1 MEDKFKLLDEM
12 SSLQNATNN
21 YILEINKIAS
31 FFKVFSSLF
40 EEQINYVNN
49 QLDVFNFENNRSTL
63 FNILN
68 IAIENLK
75 KFNNDYKNI
84 ITKIQKEFINSV
96 ESFISDQINI
106 YKENNDE
113 LNELLNC
120 YNENKKILN
129 NSKLNY
135 YRSFIN
141 AREEEINQVKKRK
154 GSFNIIED
162 EVDILIK
169 DKMEAKNNEIIYKY
183 EIEKFNKEL
192 DIIIEKY
199 SKIKTKMEIA
209 ERSRISFIRT
219 SFNKES
225 QIFKK
230 LLTLINNYIES
241 TENLFSD
248 DISSKI
254 EKENINEIYK
264 LNEETKSSINLC
276 KEKFIS
282 YDMSQLEG
290 KNNSNIKKFCFDK
303 NVKINAISDKI
314 KFYNEIIDEL
324 IDEPDVP
331 KEKIAKLIEIFQ
343 YQKENEKNDKDF
355 LDVLVGKNK
364 SSLKFQN
371 LKNLELLATPISYI
385 SLKQNSIF
393 SGNFE
398 LNFPIIFIA
407 ERFYYQNKVNN
418 NKVYLSAILSRNK
431 LYKTKLFWK
440 NVIELKLVKKL
451 EDDISRLKNVPTQSE
466 KRKSLLGKLGD
477 KIGLNTSNKN
487 SLLAKTRII
496 SLIKNYNS
504 LDQNKIS
511 ILDKMATNEMYLI
524 LKKSIFNF
532 SNFNFP
538 SVQSLD
544 LISRIALEYKIP
556 NEQMN
561 YLVIYYKVSNHTI
574 RQLLPHE
581 KNKELEDNINEK
593 YSNEKYKNIK
603 ILSSC
608 IQFLDYKDYNNLLL
622 TSKYYNQRLKKKI
635 YKYILR
641 QKNTTLKTR
650 LGIWS
655 NILNIK
661 QLKTKYNY
669 KEILDKA
676 NDPKIKHEIDLDVRR
691 TNVKEDQKDLH
702 KTKISNILYAVALC
716 NFGIQYVQ
724 GMNFIVG
731 FVYEIF
737 GEEDAFYIFL
747 SFFHST
753 QYSII
758 FDKNLN
764 KLNEFFY
771 VFHRIISLS
780 EPELSSWFNINGV
793 NINFFATPWFIT
805 LFTGSHQNLRDDKEN
820 KNILI
825 RILDNFITSGWKSM
839 MVVGISLL
847 HSFEHKL
854 MNMKYEDMLEF
865 LINGMLKSEFFIAQ
879 NKNNLENYFINVKI
893 SKDLIRNIEAEY
905 TLEKMS
911 NEKNNIIR
919 NKSK

>member
-1 MEDKFKLLDEM
+1 M
-12 SSLQNATNN
+12 
-21 YILEINKIAS
+21 
-31 FFKVFSSLF
+31 
-40 EEQINYVNN
+40 
-49 QLDVFNFENNRSTL
+49 
-63 FNILN
+63 
-68 IAIENLK
+68 
-75 KFNNDYKNI
+75 
-84 ITKIQKEFINSV
+84 
-96 ESFISDQINI
+96 
-106 YKENNDE
+106 
-113 LNELLNC
+113 
-120 YNENKKILN
+120 
-129 NSKLNY
+129 
-135 YRSFIN
+135 
-141 AREEEINQVKKRK
+141 
-154 GSFNIIED
+154 
-162 EVDILIK
+162 
-169 DKMEAKNNEIIYKY
+169 
-183 EIEKFNKEL
+183 
-192 DIIIEKY
+192 
-199 SKIKTKMEIA
+199 
-209 ERSRISFIRT
+209 
-219 SFNKES
+219 
-225 QIFKK
+225 
-230 LLTLINNYIES
+230 
-241 TENLFSD
+241 
-248 DISSKI
+248 
-254 EKENINEIYK
+254 
-264 LNEETKSSINLC
+264 
-276 KEKFIS
+276 
-282 YDMSQLEG
+282 
-290 KNNSNIKKFCFDK
+290 
-303 NVKINAISDKI
+303 
-314 KFYNEIIDEL
+314 
-324 IDEPDVP
+324 
-331 KEKIAKLIEIFQ
+331 
-343 YQKENEKNDKDF
+343 
-355 LDVLVGKNK
+355 
-364 SSLKFQN
+364 
-371 LKNLELLATPISYI
+371 
-385 SLKQNSIF
+385 
-393 SGNFE
+393 
-398 LNFPIIFIA
+398 
-407 ERFYYQNKVNN
+407 
-418 NKVYLSAILSRNK
+418 
-431 LYKTKLFWK
+431 
-440 NVIELKLVKKL
+440 IELKLVKKL

-581 KNKELEDNINEK
+581 KNKEIEDNINEK

-641 QKNTTLKTR
+641 QKNTSLKTR

-661 QLKTKYNY
+661 ELKTKYNY

-731 FVYEIF
+731 FLYEIF

-764 KLNEFFY
+764 KLSEFFY
-771 VFHRIISLS
+771 VFNRIISLS
-780 EPELSSWFNINGV
+780 EPELSSWFNINSV

-805 LFTGSHQNLRDDKEN
+805 LFTGSHQNLRDEKDN

-839 MVVGISLL
+839 MVVGCSLL
-847 HSFEHKL
+847 HSFEIKL

-865 LINGMLKSEFFIAQ
+865 LINGMLKSEFFMAENQ
-879 NKNNLENYFINVKI
+879 KNLENYFINVKI

-905 TLEKMS
+905 TLEKMFS
-911 NEKNNIIR
+911 EKNISKT
-919 NKSK
+919 KSK

>member
-282 YDMSQLEG
+282 YDMSQLKG

-581 KNKELEDNINEK
+581 KNKEIEDNINEK

-691 TNVKEDQKDLH
+691 TNVKVDQNDLH

-731 FVYEIF
+731 FLYEIF

-764 KLNEFFY
+764 KLSEFFY
-771 VFHRIISLS
+771 VFNRIISLS
-780 EPELSSWFNINGV
+780 EPELSSWFNINSV

-805 LFTGSHQNLRDDKEN
+805 LFTGSHQNLRDEKDN

-839 MVVGISLL
+839 MVVGCSLL
-847 HSFEHKL
+847 HSFEIKL

-865 LINGMLKSEFFIAQ
+865 LINGMLKSEFFMAENQ
-879 NKNNLENYFINVKI
+879 KNLENYFINVKI

-905 TLEKMS
+905 TLEKMFS
-911 NEKNNIIR
+911 EKNISKT
-919 NKSK
+919 KSK

>member
-581 KNKELEDNINEK
+581 KNKEIEDNINEK

-608 IQFLDYKDYNNLLL
+608 IPFLDYKDYNNLLL

-731 FVYEIF
+731 FLYEIF

-764 KLNEFFY
+764 KLSEFFY
-771 VFHRIISLS
+771 VFNRIISLS
-780 EPELSSWFNINGV
+780 EPELSSWFNINSV

-805 LFTGSHQNLRDDKEN
+805 LFTGSHQNLRDEKDN

-839 MVVGISLL
+839 MVVGCSLL
-847 HSFEHKL
+847 HSFEIKL

-865 LINGMLKSEFFIAQ
+865 LINGMLKSEFFMAENQ
-879 NKNNLENYFINVKI
+879 KNLENYFINVKI

-905 TLEKMS
+905 TLEKMFS
-911 NEKNNIIR
+911 EKNISKT
-919 NKSK
+919 KSK

>member
-1 MEDKFKLLDEM
+1 MEDKFKLINEISIMKNMTDKNVFEM
-12 SSLQNATNN
+12 
-21 YILEINKIAS
+21 NKIVS
-31 FFKVFSSLF
+31 FFKLFGSMF
-40 EEQINYVNN
+40 EEQINSANN
-49 QLDVFNFENNRSTL
+49 KLNKFEFENNKSLL
-63 FNILN
+63 FDNLGNIFN
-68 IAIENLK
+68 NVK
-75 KFNNDYKNI
+75 NFNNDYKNI
-84 ITKIQKEFINSV
+84 ILKIQNELINSV
-96 ESFISDQINI
+96 ESFVNNQINI

-113 LNELLNC
+113 LNELLSY

-135 YRSFIN
+135 FKSFFN
-141 AREEEINQVKKRK
+141 AKEEENNQIKKRK

-162 EVDILIK
+162 ELDILIK

-183 EIEKFNKEL
+183 EIERFNKEL
-192 DIIIEKY
+192 DRIIDKY
-199 SKIKTKMEIA
+199 EKIKEKIETA
-209 ERSRISFIRT
+209 EKSRISFIKT
-219 SFNKES
+219 SLDKQN
-225 QIFKK
+225 QVFKK
-230 LLTLINNYIES
+230 LNDLINNYIIA
-241 TENLFSD
+241 TNNLFSD
-248 DISSKI
+248 DISHKI
-254 EKENINEIYK
+254 EQENINEISK
-264 LNEETKSSINLC
+264 LSEKTKKSFSFC
-276 KEKFIS
+276 YEKFIS
-282 YDMSQLEG
+282 YESFEQQENYNLI
-290 KNNSNIKKFCFDK
+290 IKKFNFDK
-303 NVKINAISDKI
+303 TIKINEIKDKN

-324 IDEPDVP
+324 IGEPDVP
-331 KEKIAKLIEIFQ
+331 KEKIVLLIEIFQ
-343 YQKENEKNDKDF
+343 YQNENEKNERDF
-355 LDVLVGKNK
+355 LDTLVGKNK

-371 LKNLELLATPISYI
+371 LKNLELLSTPISYI
-385 SLKQNSIF
+385 SLKQDSIF

-407 ERFYYQNKVNN
+407 ERFFYQNKVNN

-431 LYKTKLFWK
+431 FYKTKLFWK

-451 EDDISRLKNVPTQSE
+451 EDDISRLKNVSSQSE
-466 KRKSLLGKLGD
+466 KRKSILGKLGD
-477 KIGLNTSNKN
+477 KIGLNATNKN
-487 SLLAKTRII
+487 SFLIKTRII
-496 SLIKNYNS
+496 SLIKNYNN
-504 LDQNKIS
+504 LEQNKIN
-511 ILDKMATNEMYLI
+511 ILDKMATNEMYII

-538 SVQSLD
+538 SIQSLD
-544 LISRIALEYKIP
+544 LISKIALEYKIS
-556 NEQMN
+556 NEQIN

-581 KNKELEDNINEK
+581 KNIEEDNLSEK
-593 YSNEKYKNIK
+593 YSSEKYRNIK
-603 ILSSC
+603 ILSNC
-608 IQFLDYKDYNNLLL
+608 LQFLDFKDYNNLLL
-622 TSKYYNQRLKKKI
+622 TSKYFNQKLKKKI
-635 YKYILR
+635 YKYVLR
-641 QKNTTLKTR
+641 QRNTTNEIRFK
-650 LGIWS
+650 IWS
-655 NILNIK
+655 DMLKIK
-661 QLKTKYNY
+661 ELKKKYNY
-669 KEILDKA
+669 KEILEKA
-676 NDPKIKHEIDLDVRR
+676 NDPKLKHEIELDVRR
-691 TNVKEDQKDLH
+691 TNVDSEQKDLH
-702 KTKISNILYAVALC
+702 KANITNILYAVSLN
-716 NFGIQYVQ
+716 NFGIRYVQ

-731 FVYEIF
+731 FLYEIF
-737 GEEDAFYIFL
+737 GEEDAFFIFL

-753 QYSII
+753 QYSVI

-911 NEKNNIIR
+911 NEKNNIIK

>member
-219 SFNKES
+219 SFNKEN

-581 KNKELEDNINEK
+581 KNKEIEDNINEK

-608 IQFLDYKDYNNLLL
+608 IPFLDYKDYNNLLL

-731 FVYEIF
+731 FLYEIF

-764 KLNEFFY
+764 KLSEFFY
-771 VFHRIISLS
+771 VFNRIISLS
-780 EPELSSWFNINGV
+780 EPELSSWFNINSV

-805 LFTGSHQNLRDDKEN
+805 LFTGSHQNLRDEKDN

-839 MVVGISLL
+839 MVVGCSLL
-847 HSFEHKL
+847 HSFEIKL

-865 LINGMLKSEFFIAQ
+865 LINGMLKSEFFMAENQ
-879 NKNNLENYFINVKI
+879 KNLENYFINVKI

-905 TLEKMS
+905 TLEKMFS
-911 NEKNNIIR
+911 EKNISKT
-919 NKSK
+919 KSK

>member
-49 QLDVFNFENNRSTL
+49 QLDLFNFENNRSTL

-141 AREEEINQVKKRK
+141 DREEEINQVKKRK

-451 EDDISRLKNVPTQSE
+451 EDDISRLKNVPTQIE

-581 KNKELEDNINEK
+581 KNKEIEDNINEK

-702 KTKISNILYAVALC
+702 KTKISNILYAVSLC

-731 FVYEIF
+731 FLYEIF

-764 KLNEFFY
+764 KLSEFFY
-771 VFHRIISLS
+771 VFNRIISLS
-780 EPELSSWFNINGV
+780 EPELSSWFNINSV

-805 LFTGSHQNLRDDKEN
+805 LFTGSHQNLRDEKDN

-839 MVVGISLL
+839 MVVGCSLL
-847 HSFEHKL
+847 HSFEIKL

-865 LINGMLKSEFFIAQ
+865 LINGMLKSEFFMAENQ
-879 NKNNLENYFINVKI
+879 KNLENYFINVKI

-905 TLEKMS
+905 NFEKML
-911 NEKNNIIR
+911 NDKNYIK
-919 NKSK
+919 NKNK

>member
-1 MEDKFKLLDEM
+1 MEDKFKLVDEM

-21 YILEINKIAS
+21 NILEINKIAS

-49 QLDVFNFENNRSTL
+49 QLALFNFENNKSTL

-68 IAIENLK
+68 NAIENLK

-84 ITKIQKEFINSV
+84 MTKIQKEFINSV
-96 ESFISDQINI
+96 ESFITDQINI

-581 KNKELEDNINEK
+581 KNKEIEDNINEK

-650 LGIWS
+650 LGIWF

-661 QLKTKYNY
+661 ELKTKYNY

-731 FVYEIF
+731 FLYEIF

-764 KLNEFFY
+764 KLSEFFY
-771 VFHRIISLS
+771 VFNRIISLS
-780 EPELSSWFNINGV
+780 EPELSSWFNINSI

-805 LFTGSHQNLRDDKEN
+805 LFTGSHQNLRDEKDN

-839 MVVGISLL
+839 MVVGCSLL
-847 HSFEHKL
+847 HSFEIKL

-865 LINGMLKSEFFIAQ
+865 LINGMLKSEFFMAENQ
-879 NKNNLENYFINVKI
+879 KNLENYFINVKI

-905 TLEKMS
+905 TLEKMFS
-911 NEKNNIIR
+911 EKNISKT
-919 NKSK
+919 KSK

>member
-1 MEDKFKLLDEM
+1 MDKY
-12 SSLQNATNN
+12 A
-21 YILEINKIAS
+21 
-31 FFKVFSSLF
+31 
-40 EEQINYVNN
+40 
-49 QLDVFNFENNRSTL
+49 
-63 FNILN
+63 
-68 IAIENLK
+68 
-75 KFNNDYKNI
+75 
-84 ITKIQKEFINSV
+84 
-96 ESFISDQINI
+96 
-106 YKENNDE
+106 
-113 LNELLNC
+113 
-120 YNENKKILN
+120 
-129 NSKLNY
+129 
-135 YRSFIN
+135 
-141 AREEEINQVKKRK
+141 
-154 GSFNIIED
+154 
-162 EVDILIK
+162 
-169 DKMEAKNNEIIYKY
+169 
-183 EIEKFNKEL
+183 
-192 DIIIEKY
+192 
-199 SKIKTKMEIA
+199 KIKEKIETA
-209 ERSRISFIRT
+209 EKSRISFIKT
-219 SFNKES
+219 SLNKQN

-230 LLTLINNYIES
+230 ISNLINDYIEA
-241 TENLFSD
+241 TNNAFSD

-254 EKENINEIYK
+254 EKENINEICK
-264 LNEETKSSINLC
+264 LSEETKTSISFCN
-276 KEKFIS
+276 EKFIS
-282 YDMSQLEG
+282 CEEFEKQENYNLI
-290 KNNSNIKKFCFDK
+290 IKKFNFDK
-303 NVKINAISDKI
+303 TIKIKEIKDKN

-324 IDEPDVP
+324 IGEADVP
-331 KEKIAKLIEIFQ
+331 KEKIAILIEIFQ
-343 YQKENEKNDKDF
+343 YQKENEKNEKDF

-371 LKNLELLATPISYI
+371 LKNLELLSTPISYI

-407 ERFYYQNKVNN
+407 ERFFYQNKVNN

-431 LYKTKLFWK
+431 FYKTKLFWK

-451 EDDISRLKNVPTQSE
+451 EDDISRLKNVSSQNE
-466 KRKSLLGKLGD
+466 KRKSILGKLGD
-477 KIGLNTSNKN
+477 KIGLNVTNKN
-487 SLLAKTRII
+487 SFLIKTRIMP
-496 SLIKNYNS
+496 LIKNYNN
-504 LDQNKIS
+504 LEQNKIS
-511 ILDKMATNEMYLI
+511 ILDKMATNEMYFI

-538 SVQSLD
+538 SIQSLD
-544 LISRIALEYKIP
+544 LISNIALEYKIS
-556 NEQMN
+556 NEQIN

-581 KNKELEDNINEK
+581 KNIEDEDNSNEK
-593 YSNEKYKNIK
+593 YSSEKYRNIK
-603 ILSSC
+603 ILSNC
-608 IQFLDYKDYNNLLL
+608 IQFLDFKDYNNLLL
-622 TSKYYNQRLKKKI
+622 TSKYYNQKLKKKI

-641 QKNTTLKTR
+641 QGNTTNKMR
-650 LGIWS
+650 FKIWS
-655 NILNIK
+655 DILKIK
-661 QLKTKYNY
+661 ELKKKYNY
-669 KEILDKA
+669 KEILEKA
-676 NDPKIKHEIDLDVRR
+676 NDPKLKHEIELDVRR
-691 TNVKEDQKDLH
+691 TNVDEEQKDLH
-702 KTKISNILYAVALC
+702 KTNITNILYAVSLN

-731 FVYEIF
+731 FLYEIF

-753 QYSII
+753 QYSVI

-847 HSFEHKL
+847 HSFELKL

-865 LINGMLKSEFFIAQ
+865 LINGMLKSEFFMAE
-879 NKNNLENYFINVKI
+879 NKHNLENYFTNVRI

-911 NEKNNIIR
+911 NEKSNNK

>member
-561 YLVIYYKVSNHTI
+561 YLVIYYKVSN
-574 RQLLPHE
+574 P
-581 KNKELEDNINEK
+581 
-593 YSNEKYKNIK
+593 
-603 ILSSC
+603 
-608 IQFLDYKDYNNLLL
+608 
-622 TSKYYNQRLKKKI
+622 
-635 YKYILR
+635 
-641 QKNTTLKTR
+641 
-650 LGIWS
+650 
-655 NILNIK
+655 
-661 QLKTKYNY
+661 
-669 KEILDKA
+669 
-676 NDPKIKHEIDLDVRR
+676 
-691 TNVKEDQKDLH
+691 
-702 KTKISNILYAVALC
+702 
-716 NFGIQYVQ
+716 
-724 GMNFIVG
+724 
-731 FVYEIF
+731 
-737 GEEDAFYIFL
+737 
-747 SFFHST
+747 
-753 QYSII
+753 
-758 FDKNLN
+758 
-764 KLNEFFY
+764 
-771 VFHRIISLS
+771 
-780 EPELSSWFNINGV
+780 
-793 NINFFATPWFIT
+793 
-805 LFTGSHQNLRDDKEN
+805 
-820 KNILI
+820 
-825 RILDNFITSGWKSM
+825 
-839 MVVGISLL
+839 
-847 HSFEHKL
+847 
-854 MNMKYEDMLEF
+854 
-865 LINGMLKSEFFIAQ
+865 
-879 NKNNLENYFINVKI
+879 
-893 SKDLIRNIEAEY
+893 
-905 TLEKMS
+905 
-911 NEKNNIIR
+911 
-919 NKSK
+919 

>member
-581 KNKELEDNINEK
+581 KNKEIEDNINEK

-661 QLKTKYNY
+661 ELKTKYNY

-731 FVYEIF
+731 FLYEIF

-764 KLNEFFY
+764 KLSEFFY
-771 VFHRIISLS
+771 VFNRIISLS
-780 EPELSSWFNINGV
+780 EPELSSWFNINSV

-805 LFTGSHQNLRDDKEN
+805 LFTGSHQNLRDEKDN

-839 MVVGISLL
+839 MVVGCSLL
-847 HSFEHKL
+847 HSFEIKL

-865 LINGMLKSEFFIAQ
+865 LINGMLKSEFFMAENQ
-879 NKNNLENYFINVKI
+879 KNLENYFINVKI

-905 TLEKMS
+905 TLEKMFS
-911 NEKNNIIR
+911 EKNISKT
-919 NKSK
+919 KSK

>member
-581 KNKELEDNINEK
+581 KNKEIEDNINEK

-716 NFGIQYVQ
+716 
-724 GMNFIVG
+724 
-731 FVYEIF
+731 

-764 KLNEFFY
+764 KLSEFFY
-771 VFHRIISLS
+771 VFNRIISLS
-780 EPELSSWFNINGV
+780 EPELSSWFNINSV

-805 LFTGSHQNLRDDKEN
+805 LFTGSHQNLRDEKDN

-839 MVVGISLL
+839 MVVGCSLL
-847 HSFEHKL
+847 HSFEIKL

-865 LINGMLKSEFFIAQ
+865 LINGMLKSEFFMAENQ
-879 NKNNLENYFINVKI
+879 KNLENYFINVKI

-905 TLEKMS
+905 TLEKMFS
-911 NEKNNIIR
+911 EKNISKT
-919 NKSK
+919 KSK

>member
-12 SSLQNATNN
+12 SIMKNITDNN
-21 YILEINKIAS
+21 IFEINKIAS
-31 FFKVFSSLF
+31 FFKIFGSIF
-40 EEQINYVNN
+40 EEQIISTNN
-49 QLDVFNFENNRSTL
+49 KLNSFEFENNKSSL
-63 FNILN
+63 FAHLRNIVDN
-68 IAIENLK
+68 VKN
-75 KFNNDYKNI
+75 FNNNYKNI
-84 ITKIQKEFINSV
+84 ILKIQKELINSV
-96 ESFISDQINI
+96 ESFQTNQINI

-113 LNELLNC
+113 LNELLSY

-135 YRSFIN
+135 YKSFFN
-141 AREEEINQVKKRK
+141 AKEEEINQIKKRK

-162 EVDILIK
+162 ELDILIK

-183 EIEKFNKEL
+183 EIERFNKEL
-192 DIIIEKY
+192 DIIMDKY
-199 SKIKTKMEIA
+199 AKIKEKIETA
-209 ERSRISFIRT
+209 EKSRISFIKT
-219 SFNKES
+219 SLNKQN

-230 LLTLINNYIES
+230 INNLINDYIEA
-241 TENLFSD
+241 TNNAFSD
-248 DISSKI
+248 DISGKI
-254 EKENINEIYK
+254 EKENINEICK
-264 LNEETKSSINLC
+264 LSEETKTSISFCN
-276 KEKFIS
+276 EKFIS
-282 YDMSQLEG
+282 CEEFEKQENY
-290 KNNSNIKKFCFDK
+290 NFIIKKFNFDK
-303 NVKINAISDKI
+303 TIKIKEIKDKN

-324 IDEPDVP
+324 IGEADVP
-331 KEKIAKLIEIFQ
+331 KEKIAILIEIFQ
-343 YQKENEKNDKDF
+343 YQKENEKNEKDF

-371 LKNLELLATPISYI
+371 LKNLELLSTPISYI

-407 ERFYYQNKVNN
+407 ERFFYQNKVNN

-431 LYKTKLFWK
+431 FYKTKLFWK

-451 EDDISRLKNVPTQSE
+451 EDDISRLKNVSSQNE
-466 KRKSLLGKLGD
+466 KRKSILGKLGD
-477 KIGLNTSNKN
+477 KIGLNVTNKN
-487 SLLAKTRII
+487 SFLIKTRIMP
-496 SLIKNYNS
+496 LIKNYNN
-504 LDQNKIS
+504 LEQNKIS
-511 ILDKMATNEMYLI
+511 ILDKMATNEMYFI

-538 SVQSLD
+538 SIQSLD
-544 LISRIALEYKIP
+544 LISNIALEYKIS
-556 NEQMN
+556 NEQIN

-581 KNKELEDNINEK
+581 KNIEDEDNTNEK
-593 YSNEKYKNIK
+593 YSSEKYRNIK
-603 ILSSC
+603 ILSNC
-608 IQFLDYKDYNNLLL
+608 IQFLDFKDYNNLLL
-622 TSKYYNQRLKKKI
+622 TSKFYNQKLKKKI

-641 QKNTTLKTR
+641 QRNTTNKMR
-650 LGIWS
+650 FKIWS
-655 NILNIK
+655 DILKIK
-661 QLKTKYNY
+661 ELKKKYNY
-669 KEILDKA
+669 KEILEKA
-676 NDPKIKHEIDLDVRR
+676 NDPKLKHEIELDVRR
-691 TNVKEDQKDLH
+691 TNVDEEQKDLH
-702 KTKISNILYAVALC
+702 KTNITNILYAVSLN

-731 FVYEIF
+731 FLYEIF

-753 QYSII
+753 QYSVI

-805 LFTGSHQNLRDDKEN
+805 LFTGSHQNLREDKEN

-847 HSFEHKL
+847 HSFELKL

-865 LINGMLKSEFFIAQ
+865 LINGMLKSEFFMAG
-879 NKNNLENYFINVKI
+879 NKNNLENYFTNVRI

-911 NEKNNIIR
+911 NEKNNIK

>member
-49 QLDVFNFENNRSTL
+49 QLDVFNFENNRTTL

-96 ESFISDQINI
+96 ESFISDQINF

-581 KNKELEDNINEK
+581 KNKEIEDNINEK
-593 YSNEKYKNIK
+593 YSNEKYRNIK

-608 IQFLDYKDYNNLLL
+608 IPFLDYKDYNNLLL

-650 LGIWS
+650 LGIWF

-661 QLKTKYNY
+661 ELKTKYNY
-669 KEILDKA
+669 KEILEKA

-731 FVYEIF
+731 FLYEIF

-764 KLNEFFY
+764 KLSEFFY
-771 VFHRIISLS
+771 VFNRIISLS
-780 EPELSSWFNINGV
+780 EPELSSWFNINSV

-805 LFTGSHQNLRDDKEN
+805 LFTGSHQNLRDEKDN

-839 MVVGISLL
+839 MVVGCSLL
-847 HSFEHKL
+847 HSFEIKL

-865 LINGMLKSEFFIAQ
+865 LINGMLKSEFFMAE

-905 TLEKMS
+905 TLEKMFS
-911 NEKNNIIR
+911 EKNISKT
-919 NKSK
+919 KSK

>member
-49 QLDVFNFENNRSTL
+49 QLDLFNFENNRTTL

-68 IAIENLK
+68 SAIENLK

-581 KNKELEDNINEK
+581 KNKEIEDNINEK

-731 FVYEIF
+731 FLYEIF

-764 KLNEFFY
+764 KLSEFFY
-771 VFHRIISLS
+771 VFNRIISLS
-780 EPELSSWFNINGV
+780 EPELSSWFNINSV

-805 LFTGSHQNLRDDKEN
+805 LFTGSHQNLRDEKDN

-839 MVVGISLL
+839 MVVGCSLL
-847 HSFEHKL
+847 HSFEIKL

-865 LINGMLKSEFFIAQ
+865 LINGMLKSEFFMAENQ
-879 NKNNLENYFINVKI
+879 KNLENYFINVKI

-905 TLEKMS
+905 TLEKMFS
-911 NEKNNIIR
+911 EKNISKT
-919 NKSK
+919 KSK

>member
-324 IDEPDVP
+324 IDELDVP

-581 KNKELEDNINEK
+581 KNKEIEDNINEK

-641 QKNTTLKTR
+641 QKNTSLKTR

-661 QLKTKYNY
+661 ELKAKYNY
-669 KEILDKA
+669 KEILEKA

-691 TNVKEDQKDLH
+691 TNVKEYQKDLH

-731 FVYEIF
+731 FLYEIF

-764 KLNEFFY
+764 KLSEFFY
-771 VFHRIISLS
+771 VFNRIISLS
-780 EPELSSWFNINGV
+780 EPELSSWFNINSV

-805 LFTGSHQNLRDDKEN
+805 LFTGSHQNLRDEKDN

-839 MVVGISLL
+839 MVVGCSLL
-847 HSFEHKL
+847 HSFEIKL

-865 LINGMLKSEFFIAQ
+865 LINGMLKSEFFMAENQ
-879 NKNNLENYFINVKI
+879 KNLENYFINVKI

-905 TLEKMS
+905 TLEKMFS
-911 NEKNNIIR
+911 EKNISKT
-919 NKSK
+919 KSK

>member
-230 LLTLINNYIES
+230 MLTLINNYIES

-581 KNKELEDNINEK
+581 KNKEIEDNINEK

-731 FVYEIF
+731 FLYEIF

-764 KLNEFFY
+764 KLSEFFY
-771 VFHRIISLS
+771 VFNRIISLS
-780 EPELSSWFNINGV
+780 EPELSSWFNINSV

-805 LFTGSHQNLRDDKEN
+805 LFTGSHQNLRDEKDN

-839 MVVGISLL
+839 MVVGCSLL
-847 HSFEHKL
+847 HSFEIKL

-865 LINGMLKSEFFIAQ
+865 LINGMLKSEFFMAENQ
-879 NKNNLENYFINVKI
+879 KNLENYFINVKI

-905 TLEKMS
+905 TLEKMFS
-911 NEKNNIIR
+911 EKNISKT
-919 NKSK
+919 KSK

>member
-12 SSLQNATNN
+12 SIMKNITDNN
-21 YILEINKIAS
+21 IFEINKIAS
-31 FFKVFSSLF
+31 FFKIFGSIF
-40 EEQINYVNN
+40 EEQIISTNN
-49 QLDVFNFENNRSTL
+49 KLNSFEFENNKSSL
-63 FNILN
+63 FDHLRNIVDN
-68 IAIENLK
+68 VKN
-75 KFNNDYKNI
+75 FNNNYKNI
-84 ITKIQKEFINSV
+84 ILKIQKELINSV
-96 ESFISDQINI
+96 ESFQTNQINI

-113 LNELLNC
+113 LNELLSY

-135 YRSFIN
+135 YKSYFN
-141 AREEEINQVKKRK
+141 AKEEEINQIKKRK

-162 EVDILIK
+162 ELDILIK

-183 EIEKFNKEL
+183 ELERFNKEL
-192 DIIIEKY
+192 DIIMDKY
-199 SKIKTKMEIA
+199 AKIKEKIETA
-209 ERSRISFIRT
+209 EKSRISFIKT
-219 SFNKES
+219 SLNKQN

-230 LLTLINNYIES
+230 ISNLINDYIEA
-241 TENLFSD
+241 TNNAFSD

-254 EKENINEIYK
+254 EKENINEICK
-264 LNEETKSSINLC
+264 LSEETKTSISFCN
-276 KEKFIS
+276 EKFIS
-282 YDMSQLEG
+282 CEEFEKQENYNLI
-290 KNNSNIKKFCFDK
+290 IKKFNFDK
-303 NVKINAISDKI
+303 TIKIKEIKDKN

-324 IDEPDVP
+324 IGEADVP
-331 KEKIAKLIEIFQ
+331 KEKIAILIEIFQ
-343 YQKENEKNDKDF
+343 YQKENEKNEKDF

-371 LKNLELLATPISYI
+371 LKNLELLSTPISYI

-407 ERFYYQNKVNN
+407 ERFFYQNKVNN

-431 LYKTKLFWK
+431 FYKTKLFWK

-451 EDDISRLKNVPTQSE
+451 EDDISRLKNVSSQNE
-466 KRKSLLGKLGD
+466 KRKSILGKLGD
-477 KIGLNTSNKN
+477 KIGLNVTNKN
-487 SLLAKTRII
+487 SFLIKTRIMP
-496 SLIKNYNS
+496 LIKNYNN
-504 LDQNKIS
+504 LEQNKIS
-511 ILDKMATNEMYLI
+511 ILDKMATNEMYFI

-538 SVQSLD
+538 SIQSLD
-544 LISRIALEYKIP
+544 LISNIALEYKIS
-556 NEQMN
+556 NEQIN

-581 KNKELEDNINEK
+581 KNIEDEDNSNEK
-593 YSNEKYKNIK
+593 YSSEKYRNIK
-603 ILSSC
+603 ILSNC
-608 IQFLDYKDYNNLLL
+608 IQFLDFKDYNNLLL
-622 TSKYYNQRLKKKI
+622 TSKYYNQKLKKKI

-641 QKNTTLKTR
+641 QGNTTNKMR
-650 LGIWS
+650 FKIWS
-655 NILNIK
+655 DILKIK
-661 QLKTKYNY
+661 ELKKKYNY
-669 KEILDKA
+669 KEILEKA
-676 NDPKIKHEIDLDVRR
+676 NDPKLKHEIELDVRR
-691 TNVKEDQKDLH
+691 TNVDEEQKDLH
-702 KTKISNILYAVALC
+702 KTNITNILYAVSLN

-731 FVYEIF
+731 FLYEIF

-753 QYSII
+753 QYSVI

-847 HSFEHKL
+847 HSFELKL

-865 LINGMLKSEFFIAQ
+865 LINGMLKSEFFMAE
-879 NKNNLENYFINVKI
+879 NKHNLENYFTNVRI

-911 NEKNNIIR
+911 NEKSNNK

>member
-581 KNKELEDNINEK
+581 KNKEIEDNINEK

-702 KTKISNILYAVALC
+702 KTKISNILYAVSLC

-731 FVYEIF
+731 FLYEIF

-764 KLNEFFY
+764 KLSEFFY
-771 VFHRIISLS
+771 VFNRIISLS
-780 EPELSSWFNINGV
+780 EPELSSWFNINSV

-805 LFTGSHQNLRDDKEN
+805 LFTGSHQNLRDEKDN

-839 MVVGISLL
+839 MVVGCSLL
-847 HSFEHKL
+847 HSFEIKL

-865 LINGMLKSEFFIAQ
+865 LINGMLKSEFFMAENQ
-879 NKNNLENYFINVKI
+879 KNLENYFINVKI

-905 TLEKMS
+905 TLEKMFS
-911 NEKNNIIR
+911 EKNISKT
-919 NKSK
+919 KSK

>member
-21 YILEINKIAS
+21 FILEINKIAS

-192 DIIIEKY
+192 DIIIDKY

-581 KNKELEDNINEK
+581 KNKEIEDNINEK

-731 FVYEIF
+731 FLYEIF

-764 KLNEFFY
+764 KLSEFFY
-771 VFHRIISLS
+771 VFNRIISLS
-780 EPELSSWFNINGV
+780 EPELSSWFNINSV

-805 LFTGSHQNLRDDKEN
+805 LFTGSHQNLRDEKDN

-839 MVVGISLL
+839 MVVGCSLL
-847 HSFEHKL
+847 HSFEIKL

-865 LINGMLKSEFFIAQ
+865 LINGMLKSEFFMAENQ
-879 NKNNLENYFINVKI
+879 KNLENYFINVKI

-905 TLEKMS
+905 TLEKMFS
-911 NEKNNIIR
+911 EKNISKT
-919 NKSK
+919 KSK

>member
-12 SSLQNATNN
+12 SSLQKTTNYN
-21 YILEINKIAS
+21 ILEINKIAS

-581 KNKELEDNINEK
+581 KNKEIEDNINEK

-731 FVYEIF
+731 FLYEIF

-764 KLNEFFY
+764 KLSEFFY
-771 VFHRIISLS
+771 VFNRIISLS
-780 EPELSSWFNINGV
+780 EPELSSWFNINSV

-805 LFTGSHQNLRDDKEN
+805 LFTGSHQNLRDEKDN

-839 MVVGISLL
+839 MVVGCSLL
-847 HSFEHKL
+847 HSFEIKL

-865 LINGMLKSEFFIAQ
+865 LINGMLKSEFFMAE
-879 NKNNLENYFINVKI
+879 NKKNLENYFINVKI

-905 TLEKMS
+905 TLEKMFS
-911 NEKNNIIR
+911 EKNISKT
-919 NKSK
+919 KSK

>member
-324 IDEPDVP
+324 IDELDVP

-581 KNKELEDNINEK
+581 KNKEIEDNINEK
-593 YSNEKYKNIK
+593 YSNEKYRNIK

-661 QLKTKYNY
+661 ELKAKYNY
-669 KEILDKA
+669 KEILEKA

-691 TNVKEDQKDLH
+691 TNVKEYQKDLH

-731 FVYEIF
+731 FLYEIF

-764 KLNEFFY
+764 KLSEFFY
-771 VFHRIISLS
+771 VFNRIISLS
-780 EPELSSWFNINGV
+780 EPELSSWFNINSV

-805 LFTGSHQNLRDDKEN
+805 LFTGSHQNLRDEKDN

-839 MVVGISLL
+839 MVVGCSLL
-847 HSFEHKL
+847 HSFEIKL

-865 LINGMLKSEFFIAQ
+865 LINGMLKSEFFMAENQ
-879 NKNNLENYFINVKI
+879 KNLENYFINVKI

-905 TLEKMS
+905 TLEKMFS
-911 NEKNNIIR
+911 EKNISKT
-919 NKSK
+919 KSK